1 MLRKQYHFRT
11 IQGDLYAWDIHR
23 LIRLS
28 KQILPISVCLED
40 ISELDENWWYGN
52 GDAVP
57 SPRALA
63 AHMALVRD
71 ADLAYPILLCAEGRL
86 MDGMHRLVKA
96 LLEGRT
102 EIQAIKFP
110 VTPEA
115 DYINVPE
122 DQLPYFDEAI

>member
-1 MLRKQYHFRT
+1 MLRKQYHFRR
-11 IQGDLYAWDIHR
+11 IHGDLYAWDVHR

-28 KQILPISVCLED
+28 KPLRPILVRLED
-40 ISELDENWWYGN
+40 ISELNENWWYK
-52 GDAVP
+52 DQEAVP
-57 SPRALA
+57 TPRALA
-63 AHMALVRD
+63 GHMALVRD
-71 ADLAYPILLCAEGRL
+71 ADLSFPILLCAEGRL

-115 DYINVPE
+115 DYINVPQDE
-122 DQLPYFDEAI
+122 LPYPDEAV

>member
-1 MLRKQYHFRT
+1 MT
-11 IQGDLYAWDIHR
+11 
-23 LIRLS
+23 
-28 KQILPISVCLED
+28 
-40 ISELDENWWYGN
+40 
-52 GDAVP
+52 
-57 SPRALA
+57 
-63 AHMALVRD
+63 LVRD

-110 VTPEA
+110 VTPKS

-122 DQLPYFDEAI
+122 DELPYPDEAV